1 MWKDIGRNI
10 LKGTIVTVGT
20 KIMSEKVVP
29 AASEFGKEAWD
40 RIKNTKS
47 TGKEKEE
54 EEKKEEQDTHKP
66 AKMKVVDSSGYR
78 KIYDADFTSE
88 GQQ

>member
-20 KIMSEKVVP
+20 KIMAEKVVP

-47 TGKEKEE
+47 TGKSEQEK
-54 EEKKEEQDTHKP
+54 DTHKP
-66 AKMKVVDSSGYR
+66 AKMEVVDGKGRR
-78 KIYDADFTSE
+78 KIYDAEFTNE
-88 GQQ
+88 EQQ

>member
-20 KIMSEKVVP
+20 KIMAEKVVP

-47 TGKEKEE
+47 TGKPKEE
-54 EEKKEEQDTHKP
+54 EKDTHKP
-66 AKMKVVDSSGYR
+66 AKMAVVDDKGR
-78 KIYDADFTSE
+78 KKVYDAEFTNKE
-88 GQQ
+88 